1 MTRKMTDLIRGNGNS
16 KRELPKRF
24 PGITDWVIYWW
35 GDASMSSPAIP
46 MQLKV
51 TSGIPTTGQIS
62 GIAFFDPG
70 TPLTDAKGTPLQVPP
85 LMPVALAD
93 YSSAG
98 RKLSWMTIPEF
109 QQFVKKAIKEA
120 EAGARSQ
127 SSPEVT
133 EPTVVE
139 PEIVEHAYDT
149 PVINMKS
156 LRSDDK
162 ESASGIV
169 IPPADSSR

>member
-1 MTRKMTDLIRGNGNS
+1 
-16 KRELPKRF
+16 
-24 PGITDWVIYWW
+24 
-35 GDASMSSPAIP
+35 

-93 YSSAG
+93 YSSKG
-98 RKLSWMTIPEF
+98 RKLSWMSIQEF
-109 QQFVKKAIKEA
+109 QQFVRQAIKEA
-120 EAGARSQ
+120 EAEAQPQ
-127 SSPEVT
+127 SEAAESS
-133 EPTVVE
+133 TVVE
-139 PEIVEHAYDT
+139 PEIVERAYDI
-149 PVINMKS
+149 PAISMNS
-156 LRSDDK
+156 LREDK
-162 ESASGIV
+162 ESAGGIT